1 MSFVLHCCKLERCS
15 ILTQPTWFLT
25 VYTNWV
31 LTDFGKVGF
40 FGHVF
45 SCCLYIT
52 VVKSCVLLVIYGAWV
67 CSTRQCLVSYLG
79 IDDGSLERIVIHDVS
94 EPKKIKQK
102 NGKRYHSILNLRVNQ
117 ILPFCLK
124 FQSFLL

>member
-1 MSFVLHCCKLERCS
+1 LFVYNSCKKL
-15 ILTQPTWFLT
+15 F
-25 VYTNWV
+25 
-31 LTDFGKVGF
+31 
-40 FGHVF
+40 
-45 SCCLYIT
+45 
-52 VVKSCVLLVIYGAWV
+52 LVIYGALV

-102 NGKRYHSILNLRVNQ
+102 HGKRFHSILNLRVNQ